1 MADQLARSAE
11 SFWRWWPFFIPG
23 LSYPLA
29 ASLLHRWL
37 PLHYAVGV
45 AMCLGWLVAL
55 WIINRISPLSN
66 WSIPR
71 WIMVSILAGTAGGFA
86 AFLFPFF

>member
-1 MADQLARSAE
+1 MSEQLTRPAE
-11 SFWRWWPFFIPG
+11 SFWRWWPFLITG
-23 LSYPLA
+23 LSYHLPA
-29 ASLLHRWL
+29 NLLHRWL

-45 AMCLGWLVAL
+45 SMCLGWLVAL

-71 WIMVSILAGTAGGFA
+71 WIMASIAAGTGGGFV
-86 AFLFPFF
+86 AFLFSY